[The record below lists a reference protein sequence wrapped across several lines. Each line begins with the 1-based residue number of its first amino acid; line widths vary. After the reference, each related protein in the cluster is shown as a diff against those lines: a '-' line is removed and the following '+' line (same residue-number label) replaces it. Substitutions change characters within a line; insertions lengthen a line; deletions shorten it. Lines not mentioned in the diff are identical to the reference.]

1 MPNNV
6 EYSDEYILSG
16 HVTFSASN
24 STVYTTNTLESRS
37 PTYDS
42 WSNYGSG
49 SIDRHDCT
57 RLDSVVIYSNYE
69 YLDPSPERS
78 TINLYEAYDGHN
90 PGSVFVPGVYGCKPF
105 EVYIEYV
112 KQPNQA
118 PRRGPVIG
126 IGDGT
131 TGIKSI
137 PMKYADNDVSSRDG
151 KLYIYSKVEKDMPLY
166 NVMGQ
171 KVKTVHLVEGEN
183 VVDGL
188 PAGTY
193 IVKGKKFLI
202 NYKR

>member
-6 EYSDEYILSG
+6 EYSDDYILSG
-16 HVTFSASN
+16 NVTFSATNQGVKATN
-24 STVYTTNTLESRS
+24 SFIYYAQNDVYSMGIL
-37 PTYDS
+37 
-42 WSNYGSG
+42 G
-49 SIDRHDCT
+49 SIDRNDCT
-57 RLDSVVIYSNYE
+57 ISDSVVIYSNYE

-78 TINLYEAYDGHN
+78 TINLYEEYDGHN